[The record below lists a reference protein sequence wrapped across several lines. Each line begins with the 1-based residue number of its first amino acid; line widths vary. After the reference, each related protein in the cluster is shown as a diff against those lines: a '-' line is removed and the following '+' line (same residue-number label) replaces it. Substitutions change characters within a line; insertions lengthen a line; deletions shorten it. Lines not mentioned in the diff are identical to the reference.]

1 MKKHSESGNIVIALL
16 MVGLLLT
23 VALWVVRTVQG
34 VTAADVILR
43 NTVKIAV
50 KGAVNQYN
58 VNKDNGY
65 VRIDFNRAKN
75 VFERMLR
82 KNLELKGNLE
92 PCKYS
97 IVLKRPKYTL
107 IIYNGSSYGNEPAG
121 VIYKYE
127 DGDITEIEIDE
138 EGFPRVF
145 CLSEG
150 LEVELPSPGVIAE
163 VEITSKEIYGE
174 DISCKK
180 WAAAKIEKTK
190 VTSGSITL
198 NIKSCL

>member
-1 MKKHSESGNIVIALL
+1 VKKYSESGNIVIALL
-16 MVGLLLT
+16 MIGLLLT

-50 KGAVNQYN
+50 KGAASQYN
-58 VNKDNGY
+58 INKDDGY
-65 VRIDFNRAKN
+65 VWIDFNRAKN

-97 IVLKRPKYTL
+97 IASKRPKYTL

-121 VIYKYE
+121 IIYKYE

-145 CLSEG
+145 YLSEG
-150 LEVELPSPGVIAE
+150 LEVELLSPGVIAE
-163 VEITSKEIYGE
+163 VEITSKGIYGE

-180 WAAAKIEKTK
+180 WATAKIVKNE
-190 VTSGSITL
+190 SGEWL
-198 NIKSCL
+198 VVLH